1 MSAISLAILIFT
13 CAAGSLVQATTG
25 FGYGIVCMAVFPYIL
40 GYSESIAICSLCAA
54 TMSSMVAVRNYKKVK
69 PGLILP
75 MLAGFSVASVMSI
88 RFVKNRADGTMTK
101 ALGVILILVSIY
113 FILFSGKIRI
123 RPTLLNGVIAGAL
136 GGTGAGMFGI
146 GGPPVVI
153 FLMSATDD
161 KDIYRSCSLAYFA
174 VGSWY
179 ASGVRLLNGII
190 TARVVTLWLI
200 AVLAIAAGTWL
211 GNRLFDRV
219 DAKKLKYLVYGFM
232 AVSGAAMLF

>member
-1 MSAISLAILIFT
+1 MSAIALAILIFT
-13 CAAGSLVQATTG
+13 CAAGALVQATTG

-40 GYSESIAICSLCAA
+40 GYSEAIAICSLCAA

-69 PGLILP
+69 LNIIIP
-75 MLAGFSVASVMSI
+75 MLAGFSVASVISI
-88 RFVKNRADGTMTK
+88 RFVKSRAEGAMTK

-123 RPTLLNGVIAGAL
+123 RPTFLNGVIAGAL
-136 GGTGAGMFGI
+136 GGIGSGMFGI

-161 KDIYRSCSLAYFA
+161 KDVYRSCSLTYFA

-179 ASGVRLLNGII
+179 ASGVRFLNGII

-232 AVSGAAMLF
+232 AVSGVAMLF